1 MSHAGSSSQGI
12 LPQFKPKDNV
22 AQPLPVGRQY
32 AWLAIYFFFNLVLTL
47 FNKVVLGK
55 FPFPYLLTAVH
66 ALSGT
71 IGCFVLHRFKVFTL
85 SRLTSSENFV
95 LLLFSFLYTINIAI
109 SNVSLGLVTVPF
121 HQIVRATTPLFAI
134 ALNVMFYKSTYPLL
148 TYMSLF
154 LVVAGVGF
162 STYGD
167 YYSTPL
173 GFFLTLLGAFLA
185 AVKTVVTNKVQTG
198 RLKLSPLELLY
209 RMSPLALI
217 QTLIYGY
224 FTGEV
229 TTIYYAAL
237 ESLGRSAILDA
248 PREASRPFLFAR
260 SALPDSSVLDG
271 SAGGSGFVIDQSLLI
286 KLALNGLIAFG
297 LNVVSFTANKNTN
310 ALTMT
315 VAGNVKQVMTIVLA
329 ILFFN
334 LHVSATNS
342 FGILLTLAGGAWY
355 AKLEL
360 DRKQTSRASP
370 GPSTSSSSENSSASF
385 DKKES
390 TVSEKPSLYSRS

>member
-1 MSHAGSSSQGI
+1 MSSNPLSSSSSSSQGI
-12 LPQFKPKDNV
+12 LPQFKPKDNI
-22 AQPLPVGRQY
+22 AQPLPVSKQY

-66 ALSGT
+66 ALAGS
-71 IGCFVLHRFKVFTL
+71 IGCFVLHRLKFFTL
-85 SRLTSSENFV
+85 SRLTSSENMV
-95 LLLFSFLYTINIAI
+95 LVLFSFLYTINIAI

-134 ALNVMFYKSTYPLL
+134 ALNIVFYHSTYPLL
-148 TYMSLF
+148 TYLSLL

-209 RMSPLALI
+209 RMSPLAFI
-217 QTLIYGY
+217 QTVIYGY

-237 ESLGRSAILDA
+237 EALGKSNQSNI
-248 PREASRPFLFAR
+248 FAR
-260 SALPDSSVLDG
+260 AADPLISVN
-271 SAGGSGFVIDQSLLI
+271 SPFVIDKPLLI

-334 LHVSATNS
+334 LEINMTNA
-342 FGILLTLAGGAWY
+342 FGIFLTLAGGAWY
-355 AKLEL
+355 AKIELE
-360 DRKQTSRASP
+360 RKQTTRSSP
-370 GPSTSSSSENSSASF
+370 SSGNINSG
-385 DKKES
+385 KKES
-390 TVSEKPSLYSRS
+390 TISEKPSLYK